1 MPVGRQGNSKSL
13 PINIVGSSVFGIYDK
28 MDSQKTYN
36 MTISDSWLVP
46 YPGYKIGMRSS
57 AFNDATRGR
66 GLYESV
72 KLNRII
78 SVFNANVYLIT
89 LTYDHLGQSVT
100 TSQASLIGTLQTDT
114 GPVYISENN
123 KPQILIS
130 DGQTLYV
137 YDKSLSVGDFPFT
150 ISTNNTLTFSSS
162 TIFALGEPVIVSG
175 SSLPSMLVSGITYYA
190 SPVDD
195 MNINLYDNPQDAGA
209 GGTTGQIT
217 FTAGSQTGTATV
229 VSNFIT
235 VPINFTAGYITFHD
249 TYFICA
255 ASDDTFYSP
264 AANNTWRLSSQNNGL
279 VWQDIA
285 QTVGLLETKP
295 DNTQAV
301 VRVPSKGNMILVMG
315 ETVTEYWFDT
325 GAQLFPY
332 QRTNQGSIDYGCLN
346 PATVASMDEIVVW
359 LARNEKSGP
368 IIMYTTGGE
377 LQKVTTDGID
387 FEFSQLN
394 TPEDAQG
401 FIYRKNGHL
410 FYHINFY
417 TDNISYVVDFTGN
430 KIYNACDQ
438 NLNYYSMGQVVWFQ
452 NQYFSIT
459 KDNGNLFVFDTVFST
474 YQTVDAL
481 DAKVEHEIPRI
492 RVCDNFRLPSQDYFI
507 LNDVGFTIETGN
519 TDYQFQNRG
528 PVYLTTED
536 GKLLITEDSGEIM
549 MQMEN
554 ENFIQFENNNLMISE
569 QVGSGFFNLI
579 GENDNIVPVT
589 PRVDLS
595 VSWDGGKSFSS
606 DYPYVLPAI
615 GKYRNKLQ
623 WYQLGLGNDVV
634 LQFKMWGIGKFVC
647 NQGIA
652 NIRQ

>member
-1 MPVGRQGNSKSL
+1 MAVGRQGNTQGL
-13 PINIVGSSVFGIYDK
+13 PVNIVGSSVFGIYDK

-36 MTISDSWLVP
+36 MTISDGWLVP
-46 YPGYKIGMRSS
+46 YPAYKIGIQSKDFDNAS
-57 AFNDATRGR
+57 HGR

-78 SVFNANVYLIT
+78 EIFNDNVYLTT
-89 LTYDHLGQSVT
+89 LTYDHLGQKVKTFQNSK
-100 TSQASLIGTLQTDT
+100 IGQLQTNS
-114 GPVYISENN
+114 GVVYISENN

-137 YDKSLSVGDFPFT
+137 YDPSLSVGSFPFI
-150 ISTNNTLTFSSS
+150 ISTNNTLTFNIDLS
-162 TIFALGEPVIVSG
+162 FANGEPIIITG
-175 SSLPSMLVSGITYYA
+175 GSLPSPLVSGTTYYVIA
-190 SPVDD
+190 QDSK
-195 MNINLYDNPQDAGA
+195 NIQLAATQEDAGA
-209 GGTTGQIT
+209 GTHIP
-217 FTAGSQTGTATV
+217 FTAASQTGSAIV
-229 VSNFIT
+229 ESNFIN
-235 VPINFTAGYITFHD
+235 VNLSFTPGYITFHD

-255 ASDDTFYSP
+255 ASQDTFYEP
-264 AANNTWRLSSQNNGL
+264 AANNTWRLSGQNNGL
-279 VWQDIA
+279 VWQSIA

-295 DNTQAV
+295 DNTKAV

-325 GAQLFPY
+325 GTQLFPY

-346 PATVASMDEIVVW
+346 PATVASMDEIVIW

-387 FEFSQLN
+387 FQFSQLN
-394 TPEDAQG
+394 NPEDAQA

-417 TDNISYVVDFTGN
+417 TDNISYVVDLTAN

-438 NLNYYSMGQVVWFQ
+438 NLNYYSMGQVVWFE

-459 KDNGNLFVFDTVFST
+459 KDNGNLFIFDTVFDT
-474 YQTVDAL
+474 YQTVDA
-481 DAKVEHEIPRI
+481 ANNIVESEIPRI

-507 LNDVGFTIETGN
+507 FNDIGFTIETGA

-528 PVYLTTED
+528 NIYLETQD
-536 GKLLITEDSGEIM
+536 GNLLITEDTGEIM
-549 MQMEN
+549 LVTQDDKYIEFQN
-554 ENFIQFENNNLMISE
+554 GNLMISE
-569 QVGSGFFNLI
+569 QSEEGFSYLI
-579 GENDNIVPVT
+579 AEQDDIVPIT
-589 PRVDLS
+589 PRVDMS
-595 VSWDGGKSFSS
+595 VSYDGGASFSA
-606 DYPYVLPAI
+606 DYPYVLNPI
-615 GKYRNKLQ
+615 GKRRNKLQ
-623 WYQLGLGNDVV
+623 WWQGGLGNDVV
-634 LQFKMWGIGKFVC
+634 VQFKFWGIGRFVAM
-647 NQGIA
+647 NGIA